1 MNKIQEKFYLAS
13 QKLELIIQDLDY
25 DSPYW
30 KYLINLRVQLST
42 KGFLLP
48 SDYKKVMGWTLT
60 VY

>member
-1 MNKIQEKFYLAS
+1 MNKIQEKYYLAS

-30 KYLINLRVQLST
+30 KYLTDLRVQLST

-48 SDYKKVMGWTLT
+48 GDYKKVMGWTLT
-60 VY
+60 TY